1 MRTREKNIL
10 AAIFVD
16 CVCVQNR
23 AKKGSFDGKRTDH
36 DRIAATPGPAQG
48 GKR

>member
-1 MRTREKNIL
+1 MRTRKRDIL

-23 AKKGSFDGKRTDH
+23 AKKGSFDGKRT
-36 DRIAATPGPAQG
+36 IITG
-48 GKR
+48 